1 MIKGRM
7 ILLALSALTLL
18 PASYGQAPHRTWEN
32 APATWHE
39 TADSLTET
47 VPSGTDYWRVTHY
60 GFIRDNG
67 PFRYQEA
74 RGDFEAVVRI
84 SGKYHELYHQ
94 AGLMI
99 RIDDK
104 NWIKTGIEFVNGKQ
118 NISAVVT
125 RDVSDWSVIPRA
137 DNPDFIWLKLQRH
150 NDAVQISYSL
160 DNKTWS
166 MLRMA
171 YFPPDVPVKIGMVAA
186 APGKQSFE
194 ATFDH
199 FSVGPIKELPKEN

>member
-1 MIKGRM
+1 M
-7 ILLALSALTLL
+7 ILRCVSPVLLASCFLAGSLT
-18 PASYGQAPHRTWEN
+18 AQSVKRAWEN
-32 APATWHE
+32 EPAQWHD
-39 TADSLTET
+39 TADGLTAI
-47 VPSGTDYWRVTHY
+47 VPAGTDYWRTTHY

-84 SGKYHELYHQ
+84 TGKYRERYHQ

-99 RIDDK
+99 RIDNE

-125 RDVSDWSVIPRA
+125 RKVSDWSVNPRS
-137 DNPDFIWLKLQRH
+137 DSPEHLWLRLQRH
-150 NDAVQISYSL
+150 GDAVQISSSL
-160 DNKTWS
+160 DGETWS
-166 MLRMA
+166 MFRMA
-171 YFPPDVPVKIGMVAA
+171 YFPPQVPVKIGMVAA

-194 ATFDH
+194 VVFDH
-199 FSVGPIKELPKEN
+199 FSVRPLQALPKEE